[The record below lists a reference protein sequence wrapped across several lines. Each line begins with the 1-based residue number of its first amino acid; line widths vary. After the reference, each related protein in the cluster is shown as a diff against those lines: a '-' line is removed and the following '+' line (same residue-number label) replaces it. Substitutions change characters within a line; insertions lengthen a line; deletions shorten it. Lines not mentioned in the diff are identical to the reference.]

1 MFNEIEF
8 DRMKRLPKYVFAEV
22 NELKMAQRRSGRDVI
37 DFSMGNPD
45 GDTPEHIREKL
56 LESAQKT
63 KTHGYSVSKGIP
75 KLLVAIAN
83 WYKKRYGC
91 DLDPYSE
98 CVATMGSKEGYA
110 HLAYAITNPGD
121 VAVVPDPTYPIH
133 EYSFILAGGNV
144 VKFAIKFDEDYRVDE
159 DQFFL
164 DLKRVFNE
172 SSPRPKFV
180 LVNFP
185 HNPTT
190 ATVTPEFYVRL
201 VAMAKEMRFY
211 VISDIAYGDI
221 TFDGYKTPSIMSV
234 EGAKDVAVESFTLSK
249 SYNMAGW
256 RVGFFVGNKKLI
268 GALIKIKSWL
278 DYGMFTPIQVASTVA
293 LNGDQSCVE
302 EITQKYNHRQ
312 EVLLDAFKNA
322 GWEIRKNQA
331 SMFVWAKIPE
341 VALHMGSL
349 EFSKRLLA
357 EADVAVA
364 PGIGFGPNGD
374 EYVRIALIENDN
386 RIRQAARNIKEFLK
400 KLNSESK

>member
-1 MFNEIEF
+1 MFDEIEF
-8 DRMKRLPKYVFAEV
+8 ERMKRLPKYVFAEV
-22 NELKMAQRRSGRDVI
+22 NELKMAQRRAGRDVI

-56 LESAQKT
+56 LESAKKT

-75 KLLVAIAN
+75 KLLIAIAD
-83 WYKKRYGC
+83 WYKRRYGC
-91 DLDPYSE
+91 DLDPQSE

-144 VKFAIKFDEDYRVDE
+144 VKFAIKFDEDYKVDE
-159 DQFFL
+159 DQFFIDL
-164 DLKRVFNE
+164 DRVLKE
-172 SSPRPKFV
+172 SSPKPKYV

-190 ATVTPEFYVRL
+190 ATVTQDFYVRL
-201 VAMAKEMRFY
+201 VAMAKERRFY

-221 TFDGYKTPSIMSV
+221 TFDGYVTPSIMSV

-268 GALIKIKSWL
+268 GALVKIKSWL
-278 DYGMFTPIQVASTVA
+278 DYGMFTPIQVAATIA
-293 LNGDQSCVE
+293 LNGDQECVK

-312 EVLLDAFKNA
+312 DVLLDAFKKA

-331 SMFVWAKIPE
+331 SMFVWAKIPPY
-341 VALHMGSL
+341 ALHLGSL
-349 EFSKRLLA
+349 EFSKRLLRD
-357 EADVAVA
+357 ADVAVA

-400 KLNSESK
+400 NLQSELK